1 MGKEAK
7 MVILEGAAQGF
18 AASLPS
24 TLRLRCYLP
33 RATFMELKGKHK
45 EGEPLRQKETRK
57 EGERYYY

>member
-45 EGEPLRQKETRK
+45 EGEPLRQKTRK